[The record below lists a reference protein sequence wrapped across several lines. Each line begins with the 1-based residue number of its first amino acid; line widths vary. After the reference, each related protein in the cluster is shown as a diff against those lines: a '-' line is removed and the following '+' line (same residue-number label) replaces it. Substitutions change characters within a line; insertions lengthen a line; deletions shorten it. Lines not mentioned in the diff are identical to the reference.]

1 MSQYTD
7 HEDAV
12 RILKEIEK
20 NPSNYLFIHYS
31 CESFIDIK
39 DGRTPRIT
47 SIAIRHI
54 KTGQTES
61 FSLHKVAEQAGES
74 IDKLHERYDIIE
86 RKMLDE
92 YFEYLKGNKDKFYL
106 HINMWDI
113 NYGFKA
119 IEHRFKV
126 LKCNPFILHD
136 SQ

>member
-86 RKMLDE
+86 RKRLDSVDTSLCKHICPQR
-92 YFEYLKGNKDKFYL
+92 YAPDLNSSDKG
-106 HINMWDI
+106 
-113 NYGFKA
+113 
-119 IEHRFKV
+119 
-126 LKCNPFILHD
+126 
-136 SQ
+136 